1 MLLIFV
7 HLKHV
12 KMRILFYSEIIP
24 CKGDISPWKNNQTLD
39 KNTAQLM
46 QTLKKDILKHFPQ
59 TNFPRQ
65 LKGGLNGVLGCVDVK
80 LSASLKEILN
90 ENIPANDS
98 DDSDDNRPLVTT
110 KRAADRLTDSDDDAT
125 RSNEVLKKMKVEFT
139 VTTTST
145 ISDGGSCL
153 IRPWLDE
160 QKQKLGIGNGHFT
173 PQLLQT
179 IEETLKTDIKKLCP
193 TVTFPPNQINI
204 KKILDCIPET
214 LFDAVVKG
222 LCACNTEVA
231 EELPT
236 TPSKTKVNA
245 DMVTTGLHNV
255 GNTEVTPLVNI
266 IPPIQEMP
274 IPSIQV
280 TPEQQ
285 LHLFSKPATTVKTL
299 NKQRQHQEGAKQT
312 TMVLSPNTKAVRI
325 NRKPS
330 TVTYIR
336 I

>member
-1 MLLIFV
+1 
-7 HLKHV
+7 
-12 KMRILFYSEIIP
+12 
-24 CKGDISPWKNNQTLD
+24 
-39 KNTAQLM
+39 M

-59 TNFPRQ
+59 TTFPKQ
-65 LKGGLNGVLGCVDVK
+65 LKGCGLNGVLGCVDVK

-90 ENIPANDS
+90 ENKEILNENIPANDL
-98 DDSDDNRPLVTT
+98 DDSDDDRPLAPP
-110 KRAADRLTDSDDDAT
+110 KRAKRAGSRLTDSDDEAT
-125 RSNEVLKKMKVEFT
+125 RSNEVLKKMKVDDT
-139 VTTTST
+139 ATTTST
-145 ISDGGSCL
+145 ISDRGSCR
-153 IRPWLDE
+153 IRLWLDE
-160 QKQKLGIGNGHFT
+160 QKKKLGIGNGHFT
-173 PQLLQT
+173 AQLLQT

-204 KKILDCIPET
+204 KTILDCIPET

-236 TPSKTKVNA
+236 TPSTKINA

-255 GNTEVTPLVNI
+255 GDTEVTQLVNI
-266 IPPIQEMP
+266 IQERT

-285 LHLFSKPATTVKTL
+285 LHLFSKPATTVDTL
-299 NKQRQHQEGAKQT
+299 NKQRLHQEGAKQT
-312 TMVLSPNTKAVRI
+312 TMVLSPITKAIRI